1 MTLTDMNR
9 ALHDRFL
16 ALLEDSLVAALG
28 LDFAEALVLSDK
40 LGDQLANHE
49 LYEEAALAS
58 LPEFAEPPR
67 GGDAALVI
75 AEHRKLDAL
84 HADTRRVLV
93 SLVELAATHP
103 PHPPH
108 SAHSAESQ
116 RRALAR
122 HLDPLLRFKHLLEHH
137 TERENTVL
145 YPFLDATLEADAKDA
160 LAAHLVAPHS

>member
-9 ALHDRFL
+9 DLHDRL
-16 ALLEDSLVAALG
+16 LVLLEDTLVAALG
-28 LDFAEALVLSDK
+28 LDFAGALALSDS

-58 LPEFAEPPR
+58 LPELAEAPR
-67 GGDAALVI
+67 GGDSALVI

-93 SLVELAATHP
+93 SLVDLAAAHP

-108 SAHSAESQ
+108 SAEVQ
-116 RRALAR
+116 RRALVR

-137 TERENTVL
+137 TERENKIV
-145 YPFLDATLEADAKDA
+145 YPFLDATLAAEARDA
-160 LAAHLVAPHS
+160 LAAHLVAPHA